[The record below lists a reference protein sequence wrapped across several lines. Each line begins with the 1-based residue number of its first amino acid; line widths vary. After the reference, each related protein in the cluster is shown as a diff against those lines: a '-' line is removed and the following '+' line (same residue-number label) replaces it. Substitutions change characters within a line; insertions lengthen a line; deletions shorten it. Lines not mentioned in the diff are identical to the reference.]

1 MKILYLYN
9 KKDWAIH
16 NVGKLWFSKTP
27 QDISVDM
34 ADYHELSVED
44 FDKYDYVW
52 FSLYIYEK
60 FNYDQNKSIITIHD
74 PIELFPQQ
82 IDWKLHK
89 IGPEKIEFIKQ
100 FRYLN
105 VISLEIKSILTSYG
119 ISSFHISTSSLLP
132 FREESEISVVDNDHC
147 KLLSVA
153 NKYQRKNLPLLQSI
167 KSDLVLK
174 DIIMDIKLG
183 DEVLLE
189 DKYINLFDTHNT
201 YICTSFQ
208 EGGPL
213 PAMDAMARGLAV
225 ITTPVGQIQEL
236 VIDGYNG
243 YICETKEEF
252 LDKIFSLC
260 SDKILLNKMRLNSLD
275 SIKKLRDPMD
285 ITGAI
290 SKFLRQIT
298 K

>member
-16 NVGKLWFSKTP
+16 NVGKLWFSQMP
-27 QDISVDM
+27 RDILVDM
-34 ADYHELSVED
+34 ADYHKLSVED

-60 FNYDQNKSIITIHD
+60 FNYDRNKSIITIHD

-89 IGPEKIEFIKQ
+89 IEQEKIELIKRL
-100 FRYLN
+100 RYLN
-105 VISLEIKSILTSYG
+105 VISLEIKNILASYG
-119 ISSFHISTSSLLP
+119 ISSFHIPTSSLLQ
-132 FREESEISVVDNDHC
+132 FREESEIPVVDNDHC

-167 KSDLVLK
+167 KSDLVHK

-183 DEVLLE
+183 DEVLSE
-189 DKYINLFDTHNT
+189 DKYINLFDAHNI
-201 YICTSFQ
+201 YVCTSFQ

-213 PAMDAMARGLAV
+213 PAMDAMARGLVV

-236 VIDGYNG
+236 ITNGYNG

-252 LDKIFSLC
+252 LEKIFSLC

-285 ITGAI
+285 ITEAV
-290 SKFLRQIT
+290 SKFLRQII